1 MLTPSAQD
9 GNGTWGRVKRT
20 WPDTRFP
27 KTISRTTRRTITAIP
42 SLTNTTIERDQGALV
57 RRAETT
63 NAATEATSRRRIG
76 LVVRDAAPA
85 RQAAH
90 SHHAAGCRPRRPEA
104 VRTVHLGTGRLIA
117 GAIADASA
125 EPRPVPGQP
134 PESRRR

>member
-63 NAATEATSRRRIG
+63 KAATEATSRRGRG
-76 LVVRDAAPA
+76 VVVRAPPRGGADAGTDPRASAWPSSDRA
-85 RQAAH
+85 GDVVVEVCPR
-90 SHHAAGCRPRRPEA
+90 AAGA
-104 VRTVHLGTGRLIA
+104 VPVA
-117 GAIADASA
+117 GD
-125 EPRPVPGQP
+125 PC
-134 PESRRR
+134 